1 MDNNED
7 KNKSL
12 KQIIEHRLEKINLL
26 KKNNI
31 NPFPHNFDL
40 KDEISDLLNE
50 KEPFTKKYQTA
61 GRIVSIRR
69 MGKVA
74 FCHVQDKSKKIQVY
88 LKSNLLKAGMYDLLV
103 RNFDIGDIVGF
114 NGILFYTKTN
124 ELSIKCTK
132 VTMLAK
138 SIRPLPNIKEKDGE
152 SFFSFEDKELRYRNR
167 HLDLI
172 VNPSVRNVFIARS
185 KIINEI
191 RQFLNKRNYLE
202 VETPVLQPVYG
213 GANARPFTTYH
224 NTLDEKL
231 YLRISLE
238 LYLKKLIIGGINKVF
253 ELSKNFRNEG
263 MDKNHNPEFTMLEF
277 YSAYSDV
284 YKMLQCTEAM
294 VKTVVKKISN
304 STTNKIEINFN
315 KNKISLKNK
324 FKVIDF
330 FESIK
335 IFAKK
340 DVSNMDSKALNK
352 FLKAS
357 KIKIEK
363 NANYSNLI
371 DKTFSH
377 FVEPNLIQPT
387 FIINFPKEISP
398 LAKTH
403 RENDSLV
410 ERFELF
416 IGGMEIANSFTELND
431 PIDQLNRLTNQ
442 VDLRAKGDKEAQ
454 IIDYS
459 FIEAMEIGMPPT
471 GGVGLGIDRLTMLL
485 TGNNSIKDVILFPAM
500 RLINE

>member
-1 MDNNED
+1 MSDNTVN
-7 KNKSL
+7 L
-12 KQIIEHRLEKINLL
+12 KQLIEYRLEKMKAL
-26 KKNNI
+26 KDGGI

-40 KDEISDLLNE
+40 KNKITDLLNK
-50 KEPFTKKYQTA
+50 KEPFNQEYQTA
-61 GRIVSIRR
+61 GRLVSMRK
-69 MGKVA
+69 MGKA
-74 FCHVQDKSKKIQVY
+74 SFCHVQDEGKKIQVY
-88 LKSNLLKAGMYDLLV
+88 IKNDLLEEGMYDLLV
-103 RNFDIGDIVGF
+103 RNLDIGDIVGF
-114 NGILFYTKTN
+114 NGTLFYTKTN

-152 SFFSFEDKELRYRNR
+152 SFFAFEDKELRYRNR

-172 VNPSVRNVFIARS
+172 VNPSVKDVFIARS
-185 KIINEI
+185 KIINEV
-191 RQFLNKRNYLE
+191 RNFLNKKKYLE
-202 VETPVLQPVYG
+202 VETPILQSLYG
-213 GANARPFTTYH
+213 GANARPFTTFH

-238 LYLKKLIIGGINKVF
+238 LYLKKLIIGGINKVY

-277 YSAYSDV
+277 YAAYSDV
-284 YKMLQCTEAM
+284 YNMMDCTEKM
-294 VKTVVKKISN
+294 IKTVLNKVNN
-304 STTNKIEINFN
+304 STVINFGD
-315 KNKISLKNK
+315 NKISLKNK

-335 IFAKK
+335 TFSKK
-340 DVSNMDSKALNK
+340 DVSNMDSRALYK
-352 FLKAS
+352 FLKDS

-363 NANYSNLI
+363 NANYGNLI
-371 DKTFSH
+371 DKIFTH
-377 FVEPNLIQPT
+377 FVEPNLIKPT

-403 RENDSLV
+403 RDNESLV

-431 PIDQLNRLTNQ
+431 PVDQIERLNKQ

-454 IIDYS
+454 VIDYS
-459 FIEAMEIGMPPT
+459 FIEAMEVGMPPT
-471 GGVGLGIDRLTMLL
+471 GGVGLGIDRLTMLF
-485 TGNNSIKDVILFPAM
+485 TGNASIKDVTLFPAM
-500 RLINE
+500 R